1 MNEYELSHRDQPV
14 AVGPLRM
21 SKLVLAISGAL
32 LMVIVW
38 AIGST
43 FPRAT
48 ETSSLIEKLL
58 SNQLITFA
66 GAFLIGCWV
75 IHILK
80 RNPSAGINPDAKMW
94 VVAFLAGHFGSQVFP
109 LLF

>member
-1 MNEYELSHRDQPV
+1 MNDFELGHRGQAV

-21 SKLVLAISGAL
+21 SKLVLAISVGL
-32 LMVIVW
+32 LMLIVW

-43 FPRAT
+43 FPRAE
-48 ETSSLIEKLL
+48 ETSSLIEKLF
-58 SNQLITFA
+58 SNQIITFA
-66 GAFLIGCWV
+66 GALIVGCWV
-75 IHILK
+75 IQILK
-80 RNPSAGINPDAKMW
+80 RNPAAGISPEAKMW